1 MDLKHIRTF
10 AAVAREGNL
19 TRAAEHLHLTQPAL
33 SLQLKNFQESLDLT
47 LFART
52 AQGLAPNADGRAL
65 LPAAQ
70 RVLDALDDF
79 QRAIGALRDTVQG
92 ELRIGT
98 ILDPEFLRLGATL
111 QYLVEHYPKIR
122 PTLRHGMSGSVG
134 RQVRAGEL
142 DVGFFLGPQPR
153 DAVLDSGPLI
163 GSSAHAGLP
172 QDGPA
177 QRSSPPVDPVRI
189 PPPRGSQPTG
199 LHAQPLASFSYYV
212 VAPKSWSAQ
221 VAGRGWAEIAAL
233 PWIWTPPDSVH
244 HRLLSDKFDALGITP
259 HAVAEVDQEASM
271 LDLVRSGVG
280 LSLARDAIALRESQ
294 SSGLQLVKGLS
305 IQAELSFITQATR
318 RDDPLVAAA
327 FAAVRAAFA

>member
-47 LFART
+47 LFSRT
-52 AQGLAPNADGRAL
+52 ALGLAPNADGRAL

-134 RQVRAGEL
+134 RQVRTGEL

-153 DAVLDSGPLI
+153 DEDARGGP
-163 GSSAHAGLP
+163 SR
-172 QDGPA
+172 DGQP
-177 QRSSPPVDPVRI
+177 RNTH
-189 PPPRGSQPTG
+189 PRGSQPSG

-212 VAPKSWSAQ
+212 VAPKSWNAQ

-244 HRLLSDKFDALGITP
+244 HRLLSDKFDALGIAP

-305 IQAELSFITQATR
+305 IQAELSFITQAAR

-327 FAAVRAAFA
+327 FAAVQAAFA

>member
-1 MDLKHIRTF
+1 MDFKHIRTF
-10 AAVAREGNL
+10 AAVAREGSL

-65 LPAAQ
+65 LPSAL
-70 RVLDALDDF
+70 RILDALDDF

-122 PTLRHGMSGSVG
+122 PTLRHGMSGWVG
-134 RQVRAGEL
+134 RLVRGGEL
-142 DVGFFLGPQPR
+142 DVGFFLGP
-153 DAVLDSGPLI
+153 AASKGGPP
-163 GSSAHAGLP
+163 GLE
-172 QDGPA
+172 A
-177 QRSSPPVDPVRI
+177 
-189 PPPRGSQPTG
+189 
-199 LHAQPLASFSYYV
+199 LPLATFTYNV
-212 VAPKSWSAQ
+212 VAPKGWGAQ
-221 VAGRGWAEIAAL
+221 VAGRGWADIAAL

-244 HRLLSDKFDALGITP
+244 HRLLADKFATLGIAP
-259 HAVAEVDQEASM
+259 NAVAEVDQEASM

-280 LSLARDAIALRESQ
+280 LSLARDSIALRESQ
-294 SSGLQLVKGLS
+294 ASGLLLVKGLS

-327 FAAVRAAFA
+327 YAAVKAAFG

>member
-47 LFART
+47 LFSRT

-65 LPAAQ
+65 LPSAQ
-70 RVLDALDDF
+70 RILDALDDF

-111 QYLVEHYPKIR
+111 QYMVEHYPKIR

-134 RQVRAGEL
+134 RQIRSGEL
-142 DVGFFLGPQPR
+142 DVGFFLGPQG
-153 DAVLDSGPLI
+153 DTGGP
-163 GSSAHAGLP
+163 AGLE
-172 QDGPA
+172 
-177 QRSSPPVDPVRI
+177 
-189 PPPRGSQPTG
+189 T
-199 LHAQPLASFSYYV
+199 LPLASFAYCV
-212 VAPKSWSAQ
+212 VAPKGWSAQ

-244 HRLLSDKFDALGITP
+244 HRLLSARFDALGIAP
-259 HAVAEVDQEASM
+259 NAVAEVDQESSM

-280 LSLARDAIALRESQ
+280 LSLARDSIALRESQ
-294 SSGLQLVKGLS
+294 ANGLLLVKELS
-305 IQAELSFITQATR
+305 IQAELSFITQASR

-327 FAAVRAAFA
+327 FSAVRAAFG

>member
-19 TRAAEHLHLTQPAL
+19 TRAAEHLHVTQPAL

-65 LPAAQ
+65 LPSAL
-70 RVLDALDDF
+70 RILDAMEDF

-134 RQVRAGEL
+134 RQVRASDL
-142 DVGFFLGPQPR
+142 DVGFYLGPAGATGGAPLLE
-153 DAVLDSGPLI
+153 VL
-163 GSSAHAGLP
+163 
-172 QDGPA
+172 
-177 QRSSPPVDPVRI
+177 
-189 PPPRGSQPTG
+189 
-199 LHAQPLASFSYYV
+199 PLASFTYYV
-212 VAPKSWSAQ
+212 VAPKGWGAQ
-221 VAGRGWAEIAAL
+221 VAGRGWQEIAAL

-244 HRLLSDKFDALGITP
+244 HRLLAAKFDALGIAP
-259 HAVAEVDQEASM
+259 NAVAEVDQEASM

-280 LSLARDAIALRESQ
+280 LSLVRDSIALRESQ
-294 SSGLQLVKGLS
+294 ANGLLLLPGLA
-305 IQAELSFITQATR
+305 IPAELSFITQAAR
-318 RDDPLVAAA
+318 QGDPLVAAA
-327 FAAVRAAFA
+327 FAAVRAAFG

>member
-47 LFART
+47 LFSRT

-65 LPAAQ
+65 LPPAL

-134 RQVRAGEL
+134 RQVRSGEL
-142 DVGFFLGPQPR
+142 DVGFYLGPHEP
-153 DAVLDSGPLI
+153 SG
-163 GSSAHAGLP
+163 
-172 QDGPA
+172 D
-177 QRSSPPVDPVRI
+177 PP
-189 PPPRGSQPTG
+189 G
-199 LHAQPLASFSYYV
+199 LHARPLASFAYYV
-212 VAPKSWSAQ
+212 VAPKGWSAQ

-244 HRLLSDKFDALGITP
+244 HRLLSAKFDALGIAP

-280 LSLARDAIALRESQ
+280 LSLARDSIALRESQ
-294 SSGLQLVKGLS
+294 ASGLQLVKGLS
-305 IQAELSFITQATR
+305 IQAELSFITQASR

-327 FAAVRAAFA
+327 FAAVQAAFG

>member
-65 LPAAQ
+65 LPSAL
-70 RVLDALDDF
+70 RILDALDDF

-134 RQVRAGEL
+134 RQVRLGEL
-142 DVGFFLGPQPR
+142 DVGFCLGPQDP
-153 DAVLDSGPLI
+153 G
-163 GSSAHAGLP
+163 GN
-172 QDGPA
+172 
-177 QRSSPPVDPVRI
+177 PP
-189 PPPRGSQPTG
+189 G
-199 LHAQPLASFSYYV
+199 LHAQPLASFAYYV
-212 VAPKSWSAQ
+212 VAPKGWSAQ
-221 VAGRGWAEIAAL
+221 VTGRGWAEIAAL

-244 HRLLSDKFDALGITP
+244 HRLLSAKFDALGIAP

-280 LSLARDAIALRESQ
+280 LSLARDSIALRESQ
-294 SSGLQLVKGLS
+294 ASGLQLVKGLS
-305 IQAELSFITQATR
+305 IQAELSFVTQASR
-318 RDDPLVAAA
+318 REDPLVAAA
-327 FAAVRAAFA
+327 FAAVQAAFG

>member
-65 LPAAQ
+65 LPSAL
-70 RVLDALDDF
+70 RILDALDDF

-142 DVGFFLGPQPR
+142 DVGFFLGPARTPGGPGL
-153 DAVLDSGPLI
+153 DAL
-163 GSSAHAGLP
+163 
-172 QDGPA
+172 
-177 QRSSPPVDPVRI
+177 
-189 PPPRGSQPTG
+189 
-199 LHAQPLASFSYYV
+199 PLAAFTYYV
-212 VAPKSWSAQ
+212 VAPKGWGAQ

-244 HRLLSDKFDALGITP
+244 HRLLTDKFDALGIAP
-259 HAVAEVDQEASM
+259 NAVAEVDQEASM

-280 LSLARDAIALRESQ
+280 LSLVRDSIALRESQ
-294 SSGLQLVKGLS
+294 ANGLLLIKGLS
-305 IQAELSFITQATR
+305 IQAELSFITQAPR
-318 RDDPLVAAA
+318 RTDPLVAAA
-327 FAAVRAAFA
+327 FAAVEAAFA

>member
-47 LFART
+47 LFTRT

-65 LPAAQ
+65 LAPAQ

-134 RQVRAGEL
+134 RQVRAGDL
-142 DVGFFLGPQPR
+142 DVGFYLGPPQP
-153 DAVLDSGPLI
+153 S
-163 GSSAHAGLP
+163 
-172 QDGPA
+172 
-177 QRSSPPVDPVRI
+177 
-189 PPPRGSQPTG
+189 G

-212 VAPKSWSAQ
+212 VAPKGWSAQ

-280 LSLARDAIALRESQ
+280 LSLARDSIALRESQ

-305 IQAELSFITQATR
+305 IQAELSFITQTAR

-327 FAAVRAAFA
+327 FAAVQAAFG

>member
-19 TRAAEHLHLTQPAL
+19 TRAAEHLHVTQPAL

-65 LPAAQ
+65 LPSAL
-70 RVLDALDDF
+70 RILDAMEDF

-134 RQVRAGEL
+134 RQVRAGDL
-142 DVGFFLGPQPR
+142 DVGFYLGPAGATGGAPLLE
-153 DAVLDSGPLI
+153 VL
-163 GSSAHAGLP
+163 
-172 QDGPA
+172 
-177 QRSSPPVDPVRI
+177 
-189 PPPRGSQPTG
+189 
-199 LHAQPLASFSYYV
+199 PLASFTYYV
-212 VAPKSWSAQ
+212 VAPKGWGAQ
-221 VAGRGWAEIAAL
+221 VAGRGWQEIAAL
-233 PWIWTPPDSVH
+233 PWIRTPPDSVH
-244 HRLLSDKFDALGITP
+244 HRLLAAKFDALGIAP
-259 HAVAEVDQEASM
+259 NAVAEVDQEASM

-280 LSLARDAIALRESQ
+280 LSLVRDSIALRESQ
-294 SSGLQLVKGLS
+294 ANGLLLLPGLA
-305 IQAELSFITQATR
+305 IPAELSFITQAAR
-318 RDDPLVAAA
+318 QGDPLVAAA
-327 FAAVRAAFA
+327 FAAVRAAFG

>member
-47 LFART
+47 LFSRT

-65 LPAAQ
+65 LPSAL
-70 RVLDALDDF
+70 RILDALDDF
-79 QRAIGALRDTVQG
+79 QRAISALRDTVQG

-111 QYLVEHYPKIR
+111 QYLVAHYPKIR
-122 PTLRHGMSGSVG
+122 PTLRHGMSGSVS
-134 RQVRAGEL
+134 RQVRAGDL
-142 DVGFFLGPQPR
+142 DVGFSLGPHASATVQP
-153 DAVLDSGPLI
+153 
-163 GSSAHAGLP
+163 GLE
-172 QDGPA
+172 A
-177 QRSSPPVDPVRI
+177 
-189 PPPRGSQPTG
+189 
-199 LHAQPLASFSYYV
+199 LPLASFAYYV
-212 VAPKSWSAQ
+212 VAPKGWSAQ
-221 VAGRGWAEIAAL
+221 VAGRGWTEIAAL

-244 HRLLSDKFDALGITP
+244 HRLLADKFASLGLAP
-259 HAVAEVDQEASM
+259 NAVAEVDQEASM

-280 LSLARDAIALRESQ
+280 LSLARDSIALRESQ
-294 SSGLQLVKGLS
+294 ANGLLLVKGLT
-305 IQAELSFITQATR
+305 IQAELSFVTLASR

-327 FAAVRAAFA
+327 FDAVQAAFG

>member
-1 MDLKHIRTF
+1 MLSGFARVGRSRQRQPFFSDDAMDLKHIRTF
-10 AAVAREGNL
+10 AAVAQEGNL

-65 LPAAQ
+65 LPSAQ
-70 RVLDALDDF
+70 RILDALEDF

-92 ELRIGT
+92 ELRMGT

-134 RQVRAGEL
+134 RQVRSGEL
-142 DVGFFLGPQPR
+142 DVGFFLGPQEKTGHP
-153 DAVLDSGPLI
+153 P
-163 GSSAHAGLP
+163 GLE
-172 QDGPA
+172 A
-177 QRSSPPVDPVRI
+177 R
-189 PPPRGSQPTG
+189 
-199 LHAQPLASFSYYV
+199 PLASFAYYV
-212 VAPKSWSAQ
+212 VAPKGWSAQ
-221 VAGRGWAEIAAL
+221 VAGRGWAEIGAL

-244 HRLLSDKFDALGITP
+244 HRLLSAKFDALGIAP

-280 LSLARDAIALRESQ
+280 LSLARDSIALRESQ
-294 SSGLQLVKGLS
+294 ANGLLLVKGLS
-305 IQAELSFITQATR
+305 IQAELSFITQASR
-318 RDDPLVAAA
+318 REDPLVAAA
-327 FAAVRAAFA
+327 FAAVQAAFG

>member
-47 LFART
+47 LFSRT

-65 LPAAQ
+65 LPSAL
-70 RVLDALDDF
+70 RILDALDDF
-79 QRAIGALRDTVQG
+79 QRAISALRDTVQG

-111 QYLVEHYPKIR
+111 QYLVAHYPKIR
-122 PTLRHGMSGSVG
+122 PTLRHGMSGSVS
-134 RQVRAGEL
+134 RQVRAGDL
-142 DVGFFLGPQPR
+142 DVGFSLGPHASASVQP
-153 DAVLDSGPLI
+153 
-163 GSSAHAGLP
+163 GLE
-172 QDGPA
+172 A
-177 QRSSPPVDPVRI
+177 
-189 PPPRGSQPTG
+189 
-199 LHAQPLASFSYYV
+199 LPLASFAYYV
-212 VAPKSWSAQ
+212 VAPKGWGAQ
-221 VAGRGWAEIAAL
+221 VAGRGWTEIAAL

-244 HRLLSDKFDALGITP
+244 HRLLADKFASLGLAP
-259 HAVAEVDQEASM
+259 NAVAEVDQEASM

-280 LSLARDAIALRESQ
+280 LSLARDSIALRESQ
-294 SSGLQLVKGLS
+294 ANGLLLVKGLT
-305 IQAELSFITQATR
+305 IQAELSFVTLASR

-327 FAAVRAAFA
+327 FDAVQAAFG

>member
-47 LFART
+47 LFTRT

-65 LPAAQ
+65 LAPAQ

-134 RQVRAGEL
+134 RQVRAGDL
-142 DVGFFLGPQPR
+142 DVGFYLGPPQP
-153 DAVLDSGPLI
+153 S
-163 GSSAHAGLP
+163 
-172 QDGPA
+172 
-177 QRSSPPVDPVRI
+177 
-189 PPPRGSQPTG
+189 G

-212 VAPKSWSAQ
+212 VAPKGWSAQ

-280 LSLARDAIALRESQ
+280 LSLARDSIALRESQ
-294 SSGLQLVKGLS
+294 SSGLQLVKDLS
-305 IQAELSFITQATR
+305 IQAELSFITQTAR

-327 FAAVRAAFA
+327 FAAVQAAFA

>member
-47 LFART
+47 LFSRT

-65 LPAAQ
+65 LPPAL

-79 QRAIGALRDTVQG
+79 QRAISALRDTVQG
-92 ELRIGT
+92 ELRMGT

-142 DVGFFLGPQPR
+142 DVGFFLGPQAPEGRRDSHPR
-153 DAVLDSGPLI
+153 DG
-163 GSSAHAGLP
+163 H
-172 QDGPA
+172 
-177 QRSSPPVDPVRI
+177 
-189 PPPRGSQPTG
+189 PRGGHPPG
-199 LHAQPLASFSYYV
+199 LHAQPLASFAYYV
-212 VAPKSWSAQ
+212 VAPKGWSAQ
-221 VAGRGWAEIAAL
+221 VAGRGWADIAAL

-244 HRLLSDKFDALGITP
+244 HRLLSDKFGALGIAP

-294 SSGLQLVKGLS
+294 ASGLQLVKGLS
-305 IQAELSFITQATR
+305 IQAELSFITQASR
-318 RDDPLVAAA
+318 REDPLVAAA
-327 FAAVRAAFA
+327 FAAVQAAFA

>member
-19 TRAAEHLHLTQPAL
+19 TRAAEHLHVTQPAL

-65 LPAAQ
+65 LPSAL
-70 RVLDALDDF
+70 RILDAMEDF

-134 RQVRAGEL
+134 RQVRAGDL
-142 DVGFFLGPQPR
+142 DVGFYLGPAGATSGAPLLE
-153 DAVLDSGPLI
+153 VL
-163 GSSAHAGLP
+163 
-172 QDGPA
+172 
-177 QRSSPPVDPVRI
+177 
-189 PPPRGSQPTG
+189 
-199 LHAQPLASFSYYV
+199 PLASFTYYV
-212 VAPKSWSAQ
+212 VAPKGWGAQ
-221 VAGRGWAEIAAL
+221 VAGRGWQEIAAL

-244 HRLLSDKFDALGITP
+244 HRLLATKFDALGIVP
-259 HAVAEVDQEASM
+259 NAVAEVDQEASM

-280 LSLARDAIALRESQ
+280 LSLVRDSIALRESQ
-294 SSGLQLVKGLS
+294 ANGLLLLPGLA
-305 IQAELSFITQATR
+305 IPAELSFITQAVR
-318 RDDPLVAAA
+318 QGDPLVAAA
-327 FAAVRAAFA
+327 FAAVRAAFG

>member
-33 SLQLKNFQESLDLT
+33 SLQLKSFQEALDLP
-47 LFART
+47 LFTRT

-65 LPAAQ
+65 LPSAQ

-79 QRAIGALRDTVQG
+79 ERAIGALRTTVQG
-92 ELRIGT
+92 ELRLGT

-142 DVGFFLGPQPR
+142 DVGFFLGPQDDTR
-153 DAVLDSGPLI
+153 G
-163 GSSAHAGLP
+163 
-172 QDGPA
+172 QPA
-177 QRSSPPVDPVRI
+177 
-189 PPPRGSQPTG
+189 
-199 LHAQPLASFSYYV
+199 LHALPLAAFSYYV
-212 VAPKSWSAQ
+212 VAPKGWGPQ
-221 VAGRGWAEIAAL
+221 VAGRGWQEIAAL

-244 HRLLSDKFDALGITP
+244 HRLLAGKFGQLGITP
-259 HAVAEVDQEASM
+259 NTVAEVDQEASM

-280 LSLARDAIALRESQ
+280 LTLARDSIALRESQ
-294 SSGLQLVKGLS
+294 AHGLVLAPGLA
-305 IQAELSFITQATR
+305 IQAELAFITLASR
-318 RDDPLVAAA
+318 REDPLVAAA
-327 FAAVRAAFA
+327 FAAVEAAFA

>member
-47 LFART
+47 LFTRT

-65 LPAAQ
+65 LAPAQ

-134 RQVRAGEL
+134 RQVRAGDL
-142 DVGFFLGPQPR
+142 DVGFYLGPPQP
-153 DAVLDSGPLI
+153 S
-163 GSSAHAGLP
+163 
-172 QDGPA
+172 
-177 QRSSPPVDPVRI
+177 
-189 PPPRGSQPTG
+189 G

-212 VAPKSWSAQ
+212 VAPKGWSAQ
-221 VAGRGWAEIAAL
+221 VAGRSWAEIAAL

-280 LSLARDAIALRESQ
+280 LSLARDSIALRESQ

-305 IQAELSFITQATR
+305 IQAELSFITQTAR

-327 FAAVRAAFA
+327 FAAVQAAFA

>member
-19 TRAAEHLHLTQPAL
+19 TRAAEHLHVTQPAL

-65 LPAAQ
+65 LPSAL
-70 RVLDALDDF
+70 RILDAMEDF

-134 RQVRAGEL
+134 RQVRAGDL
-142 DVGFFLGPQPR
+142 DVGFYLGPAGATGGVPLLE
-153 DAVLDSGPLI
+153 VL
-163 GSSAHAGLP
+163 
-172 QDGPA
+172 
-177 QRSSPPVDPVRI
+177 
-189 PPPRGSQPTG
+189 
-199 LHAQPLASFSYYV
+199 PLASFTYYV
-212 VAPKSWSAQ
+212 VAPKGWGAQ
-221 VAGRGWAEIAAL
+221 VAGRGWQEIAAL

-244 HRLLSDKFDALGITP
+244 HRLLAAKFDALGIVP
-259 HAVAEVDQEASM
+259 NAVAEVDQEASM

-280 LSLARDAIALRESQ
+280 LSLVRDSIALRESQ
-294 SSGLQLVKGLS
+294 ANGLLLLPGLA
-305 IQAELSFITQATR
+305 IPAELSFITQAAR
-318 RDDPLVAAA
+318 QGDPLVAAA
-327 FAAVRAAFA
+327 FAAVRAAFG

>member
-33 SLQLKNFQESLDLT
+33 SLQLKNFQESLDLA
-47 LFART
+47 LFSRT

-70 RVLDALDDF
+70 RILDALDDF

-92 ELRIGT
+92 ELRIGS

-111 QYLVEHYPKIR
+111 QYMVEHYPKIR
-122 PTLRHGMSGSVG
+122 PTLRHGMSGWVG
-134 RQVRAGEL
+134 RQVRSGEL
-142 DVGFFLGPQPR
+142 DVGFFLGPPGT
-153 DAVLDSGPLI
+153 A
-163 GSSAHAGLP
+163 
-172 QDGPA
+172 DGPA
-177 QRSSPPVDPVRI
+177 
-189 PPPRGSQPTG
+189 G
-199 LHAQPLASFSYYV
+199 LEALPLATFTYCV
-212 VAPKSWSAQ
+212 VAPKGWGAQ
-221 VAGRGWAEIAAL
+221 VAGHGWAEIAAL

-244 HRLLSDKFDALGITP
+244 HRLLSARFDALGIAP
-259 HAVAEVDQEASM
+259 NAVAEVDQESSM

-280 LSLARDAIALRESQ
+280 LSLARDSIALRESQ
-294 SSGLQLVKGLS
+294 ANGLLLVKGLS
-305 IQAELSFITQATR
+305 IQAELSFITQAAR

-327 FAAVRAAFA
+327 FSAVRAAFG